1 MATRNLVPRDN
12 DQGSLGISSKR
23 WSAVHAASVA
33 VDTLKVVNLQNANG
47 DLLIKKGLG
56 IADVG
61 LDNNQL
67 QVGLDSAF
75 LTSLGF
81 NTTTGLKTAFAGN
94 GTVDP
99 DDTYL
104 EAINSLDQA
113 VSNVSDPTS
122 LSPANFAADN
132 KFVTVDGGDENP
144 IATAISSNTELNDRF
159 ASADAIVNYISGLGI
174 GGDITAVTAGTG
186 LSGGGTSGD
195 VTLNIA
201 NTAVTPGTYGDVNN
215 YPTFIVDQQGRIT
228 AASNQA
234 ISTNFT
240 LSADG
245 GDDVSFS
252 TGNTLTFEGGS
263 GITTTVDTGE
273 ISIALTNNTVNFG
286 GVSVALGASDATP
299 AFDLTNATNYPT
311 TSLAGTITNTQLAGS
326 ITNDKLANS
335 SVSFGG
341 VSVALGASSNQPTFD
356 LTNATDYP
364 ASSLTGTISNAQLA
378 GSIATTKLASVAST
392 NTNDAIVVRDGS
404 GDFAAGTIT
413 AALTGNASTASA
425 WETPRTISLSGVLSG
440 SAVIDGSE
448 NETINA
454 SIVANSINLATDTDD
469 PYISSISAGNGISIT
484 NDPDPSGNS
493 PEIALA
499 ADSNALRFNNL
510 GAPSGA
516 DKFIVSTGNDTF
528 AWRTKS
534 QVRTSI
540 DLGTE
545 DTAEFSGVEISNQGS
560 LVLKEGT
567 EGGDNSVSLR
577 SPATLASDYVLTLPT
592 SAGSANQVLITDG
605 TGGLS
610 FANVTSAEGSTD
622 SYKFIAVAGQTQLE
636 ADTSS
641 DTLTVVAGSGIAI
654 TTSDTDNDDTLTITA
669 SGILNA
675 QIDADAAIADSKLA
689 QITTANKVSV
699 DALDI
704 DGATAMGAN
713 TLVDAD
719 LIIVDD
725 DAGGTNRSATMSQ
738 VATFINDHASITQLS
753 SLASVGPA
761 AGTLTVANDL
771 TVTGDLLVSGD
782 TIQIDTATLTVEDPL
797 IKLASGNNAGDA
809 VDIGFY
815 GLYDTSGTDKYAGL
829 FRDATD
835 SGKFKLF
842 KDLEAEPSDTVNVA
856 AAGYAKATLVADLE
870 GNADTAAALETAR
883 SIGLG
888 GDLGGSA
895 NFDGT
900 AGITIDATIQEGV
913 VSNVMLAGSIAND
926 KLANSEVTVTAGD
939 GLSGGGAVS
948 LGGTVSLAVD
958 VDDTSIEI
966 DSDSLRVKELGISNA
981 MLAGSIANAKLV
993 NSSVSF
999 GGVSVSLGGSDETPA
1014 FDLSDAT
1021 NYPTTSLSG
1030 TITNDQLAG
1039 SIANAK
1045 LANSTVSFGG
1055 VELALGASDATP
1067 AFDLSDAT
1075 NYPTTSLSGTITN
1088 AQLAGS
1094 IVDSKLNQ
1102 ITTADKVAGSAVQ
1115 LAASTAIEDSS
1126 GIRLKSSV
1134 AGDGLSI
1141 AEAAGGQVLSVSV
1154 DNSSIEID
1162 SDTLRVKAG
1171 GVTNTMLGGSI
1182 ANAKLANST
1191 VSFGG
1196 VELALGAS
1204 DATPAFNLADATGY
1218 LISSLVGTRAENNG
1232 IADSQIQEDYIKT
1245 SEVDGATIEFAD
1257 DSLNVKD
1264 SGITLAKLENRSN
1277 LTVIGNVSGAEAT
1290 PAEVVIDTDISSVSE
1305 SHNTM
1310 ATAKA
1315 VKDYVDSKLGRH
1327 GGMFKTALRVDGS
1340 GNSIPDL
1347 DGNDVYDVIFSA
1359 APIVRSH
1366 FGPFAFSL
1374 NDLVTLGG
1382 SDIIFYG
1389 SESFQSSDR
1398 HFEVLP
1404 VDVTADPIVYHTV
1417 FTGAT
1422 SDTP

>member
-67 QVGLDSAF
+67 QIGLDSTF

-94 GTVDP
+94 GTVATDA
-99 DDTYL
+99 TYL

-132 KFVTVDGGDENP
+132 KFVTVDEGEQNP
-144 IATAISSNTELNDRF
+144 IATAINNGTELNDRF

-186 LSGGGTSGD
+186 LSGGGNTGD

-201 NTAVTPGTYGDVNN
+201 DTAVTPGTYGDVNN
-215 YPTFIVDQQGRIT
+215 YPTFTVDQQGRIT

-234 ISTNFT
+234 ISTSFT
-240 LSADG
+240 LSADAG
-245 GDDVSFS
+245 TDVAFS

-273 ISIALTNNTVNFG
+273 ISIALTDNTVSFG

-299 AFDLTNATNYPT
+299 AFDLSDATNYPT
-311 TSLAGTITNTQLAGS
+311 TSLSGTITNAQLAGS
-326 ITNDKLANS
+326 IENAKLANS

-341 VSVALGASSNQPTFD
+341 VSVALGGSSDQPAFD

-364 ASSLTGTISNAQLA
+364 TSSLTGTITNDQLA
-378 GSIATTKLASVAST
+378 GSIATAKLASVAST
-392 NTNDAIVVRDGS
+392 NTNSAIVVRDGS
-404 GDFAAGTIT
+404 GNFAAGTIT

-425 WETPRTISLSGVLSG
+425 WETARTISLGGVLSG

-448 NETINA
+448 NETITA
-454 SIVANSINLATDTDD
+454 SIVANSIDLTTDTDS
-469 PYISSISAGNGISIT
+469 PYISTISTDNGISIT
-484 NDPDPSGNS
+484 NAADPSGNS
-493 PEIALA
+493 PTIALTTN
-499 ADSNALRFNNL
+499 SNALRLNNL
-510 GAPSGA
+510 GDPSGA

-528 AWRTKS
+528 AWRTKA

-605 TGGLS
+605 SGGLS
-610 FANVTSAEGSTD
+610 FANVTSAEGSTN
-622 SYKFIAVAGQTQLE
+622 SFANIAVSGQTTLA
-636 ADTSS
+636 ADTAS
-641 DTLTVVAGSGIAI
+641 DTLTVVAGDGIAI
-654 TTSDTDNDDTLTITA
+654 TTSETDNNDTLTIAA
-669 SGILNA
+669 SGISNA
-675 QIDADAAIADSKLA
+675 EIDAAAAIADSKLA

-704 DGATAMGAN
+704 DSATAMGAN
-713 TLVDAD
+713 TLDDAD

-725 DAGGTNRSATMSQ
+725 GAGGTNRSATMSQ
-738 VATFINDHASITQLS
+738 VATFINNHASITQLS
-753 SLASVGPA
+753 SLANVGPV

-829 FRDATD
+829 FRDADD

-842 KDLEAEPSDTVNVA
+842 KDLEAEPSAQVNIA
-856 AAGYAKATLVADLE
+856 AEGYAKATLVADLE
-870 GNADTAAALETAR
+870 GNADTATALATAR

-888 GDLGGSA
+888 GNLGGSA

-900 AGITIDATIQEGV
+900 AGITIDATIQNGV
-913 VSNVMLAGSIAND
+913 VSNAMLGGSIANA
-926 KLANSEVTVTAGD
+926 KLANSAVTVTAGD
-939 GLSGGGAVS
+939 GLTGGGEVS
-948 LGGTVSLAVD
+948 LGNAVSLAVS
-958 VDDTSIEI
+958 VDGESIEI
-966 DSDSLRVKELGISNA
+966 DSDTLQVKAEGVTNA
-981 MLAGSIANAKLV
+981 MLAGSIENTKLS

-999 GGVSVSLGGSDETPA
+999 GGVSVSLGGSDDQPD
-1014 FDLSDAT
+1014 FDLTNAS
-1021 NYPTTSLSG
+1021 NYPASSLTG
-1030 TITNDQLAG
+1030 TITNAQLAG

-1045 LANSTVSFGG
+1045 LSNSSVSFGG
-1055 VELALGASDATP
+1055 VSVSLGGSDAQP
-1067 AFDLSDAT
+1067 AFDLTSAS
-1075 NYPTTSLSGTITN
+1075 NYPASSLTGTITN

-1094 IVDSKLNQ
+1094 IVDSKLSQ

-1115 LAASTAIEDSS
+1115 LAASTAIENSN

-1134 AGDGLSI
+1134 AGDGLAI
-1141 AEAAGGQVLSVSV
+1141 AEAAGGQILSVSV
-1154 DNSSIEID
+1154 DDSSIEID
-1162 SDTLRVKAG
+1162 SDTLQVKAG
-1171 GVTNTMLGGSI
+1171 GVTNAMLDGSI
-1182 ANAKLANST
+1182 ANDKLSNST

-1196 VELALGAS
+1196 VSLALGES
-1204 DATPAFNLADATGY
+1204 DANPAFDLTDATGY

-1232 IADSQIQEDYIKT
+1232 VADSQIQEDYIKT
-1245 SEVDGATIEFAD
+1245 SEVDDATIEFTGGT
-1257 DSLNVKD
+1257 LNVKD

-1277 LTVIGNVSGAEAT
+1277 LTVIGNVSGDAAT
-1290 PAEVVIDTDISSVSE
+1290 PAEVTIDTDISSVSE

-1315 VKDYVDSKLGRH
+1315 IKDYVDSKLGRH
-1327 GGMFKTALRVDGS
+1327 GGMFKTSLRVDGN
-1340 GNSIPDL
+1340 GDPIQE
-1347 DGNDVYDVIFSA
+1347 DGNNIYDVVFSA

-1374 NDLVTLGG
+1374 NDLHTLGG
-1382 SDIIFYG
+1382 SDIIFYR
-1389 SESFQSSDR
+1389 SESFQSSDS

-1404 VDVTADPIVYHTV
+1404 VDVTANPVVYHTV